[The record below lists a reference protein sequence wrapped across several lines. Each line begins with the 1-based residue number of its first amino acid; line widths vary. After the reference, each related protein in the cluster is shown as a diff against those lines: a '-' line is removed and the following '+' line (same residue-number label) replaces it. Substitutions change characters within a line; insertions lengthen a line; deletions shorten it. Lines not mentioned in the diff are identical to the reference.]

1 MEQNFKSGDVVM
13 LKSGETKMVVANTIN
28 VKLEVVYFNAVTGKI
43 EKNEIDR
50 NCFTLCQE

>member
-13 LKSGETKMVVANTIN
+13 LKSGE
-28 VKLEVVYFNAVTGKI
+28 TGKI